1 MPERFLGIDTSNYRT
16 SAAVYDA
23 ETGEWCNR
31 GSLLTVPEGAIGL
44 RQSDALFQ
52 HTVHLHERIEALPQG
67 EVRAVGVSTRPRAVE
82 GSYMPCFLAG
92 KSVAHSAAHLL
103 SVPLFEVSHQ
113 QGHIAAAALSA
124 GRLDLLD
131 SRFLAW
137 HLSGGTS
144 ELLYVECGADGLPD
158 CTCIGGT
165 TDLAA
170 GQLLDRAGALLELPF
185 PSGAA
190 LDELALTAEPQKG
203 FRPRVTDCRFSLSG
217 MQNQVENK
225 FKTEKPEDMARFALE
240 TVANAVIKA
249 TEQAKERYDV
259 PVLPFLSKYHA
270 ALLVGADGSVRPP
283 TTLLI
288 CTAPCRGRCP
298 HRPTL
303 AAASAVLR
311 IEEKEWGAKVVSL
324 SLNAKRTRLRKKQF
338 TYAYS
343 KIIFKTASAACSRMA
358 ARSPVR
364 CSSCENE
371 KPSISI
377 PI

>member
-225 FKTEKPEDMARFALE
+225 FKTEKPE
-240 TVANAVIKA
+240 
-249 TEQAKERYDV
+249 ERYDV
-259 PVLPFLSKYHA
+259 PVLCAGGVMASRVIRARMEKRFGSGVSFAEPTLSGDNAVGVAVLA
-270 ALLVGADGSVRPP
+270 ARLYRKTGADG
-283 TTLLI
+283 
-288 CTAPCRGRCP
+288 
-298 HRPTL
+298 
-303 AAASAVLR
+303 
-311 IEEKEWGAKVVSL
+311 
-324 SLNAKRTRLRKKQF
+324 Q
-338 TYAYS
+338 
-343 KIIFKTASAACSRMA
+343 
-358 ARSPVR
+358 
-364 CSSCENE
+364 
-371 KPSISI
+371 
-377 PI
+377 